1 MRWQVKCF
9 WLVLLCAL
17 AGAAWAQQPVP
28 PLRAWVTDLTATLDA
43 AQTAELEQTLRAFE
57 TRKGSQIAVL
67 IVPTTE
73 PESIEQYGI
82 RVAEAWKVGRKGI
95 ADGAILIVAKNDRSL
110 RIEVGRGAEGALPD
124 AIAKRIIAEVITPK
138 FREGDFA
145 GGISA
150 GVQQMI
156 RVFDGEPLPAP
167 PKQRKQAARGGF
179 ESFLPIAFML
189 VLVVGGVLRSVLGRF
204 VGAIATGGVMA
215 VAAWIF
221 IGALT
226 MSVIAGILGFVLTL
240 LTGGVGRSGMLM
252 PGGFGGGGLGR
263 GGWGGGGGGGGGFSG
278 GGGGDFGGG
287 GASGRW

>member
-1 MRWQVKCF
+1 
-9 WLVLLCAL
+9 LLYAL
-17 AGAAWAQQPVP
+17 AAAAWAEQPVP
-28 PLRAWVTDLTATLDA
+28 PLRAWVTDLTGTLDA
-43 AQTAELEQTLRAFE
+43 AQTAQLEQTLRAFE
-57 TRKGSQIAVL
+57 ARKGSQIAVL

-110 RIEVGRGAEGALPD
+110 RIEVGRGVEGALPD

-156 RVFDGEPLPAP
+156 GVLEGEPLPAP
-167 PKQRKQAARGGF
+167 VKQRRPASGNGF

-226 MSVIAGILGFVLTL
+226 MAIIAGILGFVLTL
-240 LTGGVGRSGMLM
+240 LTGGIGRSGMWM

-263 GGWGGGGGGGGGFSG
+263 GGGSWGGGGGGGFSG

>member
-1 MRWQVKCF
+1 MTRWQVGCL
-9 WLVLLCAL
+9 WLVLLHAL
-17 AGAAWAQQPVP
+17 ASPAWAQQPVP
-28 PLRAWVTDLTATLDA
+28 PLRAWVTDLTGTLDA
-43 AQTAELEQTLRAFE
+43 AQKAQLEQTLRAFE
-57 TRKGSQIAVL
+57 ARKGSQIAVL
-67 IVPTTE
+67 IVATTA

-95 ADGAILIVAKNDRSL
+95 ADGAILIVAKSDRSL
-110 RIEVGRGAEGALPD
+110 RIEVGRGVEGALPD
-124 AIAKRIIAEVITPK
+124 AVAKRIIAEIITPR

-145 GGISA
+145 GGINA

-156 RVFDGEPLPAP
+156 SVLDGEPLPAP
-167 PKQRKQAARGGF
+167 PKQRRQAVNGGF

-215 VAAWIF
+215 VAAWMF

-226 MSVIAGILGFVLTL
+226 GAIIAGIVGFALTL
-240 LTGGVGRSGMLM
+240 ATGGVGRSGMFV
-252 PGGFGGGGLGR
+252 PGGFGGGLGSS
-263 GGWGGGGGGGGGFSG
+263 GWGGGGGGGFGG